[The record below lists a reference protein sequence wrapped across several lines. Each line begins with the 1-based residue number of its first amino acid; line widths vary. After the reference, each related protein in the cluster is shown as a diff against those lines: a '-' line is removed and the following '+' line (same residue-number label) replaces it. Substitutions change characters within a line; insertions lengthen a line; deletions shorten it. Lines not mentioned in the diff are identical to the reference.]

1 MACIGLC
8 MIVKNEAH
16 IIRRCLDSVRPLL
29 DYVLVVDTGS
39 SDGTQQVIR
48 DFLREQNLPGELIDE
63 PWRDFAYNRSFALQ
77 KLRERKDLD
86 YGLMID
92 ADEVLVY
99 DQGFN
104 AAQFKRG
111 LTKAVY
117 DVQTRYSTVVYT
129 RPQIF
134 SNRLD
139 FSYKGVLHEYLDCA
153 EPLSRAP
160 AVGFFNRPIQDSA
173 RSRNT
178 KKFQD
183 DAAVLEAALLV
194 ETDPFMLSRYT
205 FYLAQSYK
213 DFGEQQRALQTY
225 LRRAQQGYW
234 QEEVYL
240 SLLYAARLKDSLR
253 YDAAQV
259 IQAFMAAHESLPTRL
274 EALHG
279 AILYCRLNGQ
289 YQQAYIL
296 GQYALSLSAPKDG
309 LFIEQWVNDYGLLD
323 EFSIVA
329 YWAGHYRESFNAC
342 LKLLKENKAPAEYR
356 QRFTE
361 NAHYAIE
368 KLKQP
373 NLAKLLPAEKNGNQ
387 HESNANKLR

>member
-1 MACIGLC
+1 MATIGLC

-16 IIRRCLDSVRPLL
+16 IIRRCLESVLPLL
-29 DYVLVVDTGS
+29 DYVLIVDTGS
-39 SDGTQQVIR
+39 NDGTGQIIG
-48 DFLREQNLPGELIDE
+48 DFLREQNLPGEVIAE
-63 PWRDFAYNRSFALQ
+63 PWRDFAYNRSYALQ
-77 KLRERKDLD
+77 KLRERNDLN

-99 DQGFN
+99 EPGFN
-104 AAQFKRG
+104 AAQFKRS
-111 LTKAVY
+111 LSKDIY
-117 DVQTRYSTVVYT
+117 DVQTRYNGIAYT

-134 SNRLD
+134 SNRLA

-153 EPLSRAP
+153 KLFSRAP
-160 AVGFFNRPIQDSA
+160 AVGFFNRPLQDSA
-173 RSRNT
+173 RSLNP

-205 FYLAQSYK
+205 FYLAQSYR
-213 DFGEQQRALQTY
+213 DFGEQKRALQTY

-240 SLLYAARLKDSLR
+240 SLLYAARLKDSLG

-279 AILYCRLNGQ
+279 AIRCCRLNGQ

-296 GQYALSLSAPKDG
+296 GSYALSLSAPKDG
-309 LFIEQWVNDYGLLD
+309 LFIEQWINDYGVLD

-329 YWAGHYRESFNAC
+329 YWAGHYRVSFDAC
-342 LKLLKENKAPAEYR
+342 TQLLKEGKAPHQEQ
-356 QRFTE
+356 QRIRTNLDF
-361 NAHYAIE
+361 AITQLNQ
-368 KLKQP
+368 LK
-373 NLAKLLPAEKNGNQ
+373 K
-387 HESNANKLR
+387 

>member
-1 MACIGLC
+1 MASIGLC

-16 IIRRCLDSVRPLL
+16 IIRRCLDSVLPLL
-29 DYVLVVDTGS
+29 DYVLIVDTGS
-39 SDGTQQVIR
+39 NDDTRQIIR
-48 DFLREQNLPGELIDE
+48 DFLCEQNLPGEVIDE

-99 DQGFN
+99 EPGFN

-111 LTKAVY
+111 LTEALY

-139 FSYKGVLHEYLDCA
+139 FSYKGVLHEYLDCDGS
-153 EPLSRAP
+153 PSRAT
-160 AVGFFNRPIQDSA
+160 ARGFFNRPIQDSA

-183 DAAVLEAALLV
+183 DAALLEAALLV

-240 SLLYAARLKDSLR
+240 SWLYAARLKDSLG
-253 YDAAQV
+253 YDAEQV

-279 AILYCRLNGQ
+279 AIHCCRLNGQ

-296 GQYALSLSAPKDG
+296 GSYALSLSAPKDG
-309 LFIEQWVNDYGLLD
+309 LFIEQWINDYGLLD

-329 YWAGHYRESFNAC
+329 YWAGHYRESFKAC
-342 LKLLKENKAPAEYR
+342 TQLLKEGKAPHQEQ
-356 QRFTE
+356 QRIRTNLDFAVTQL
-361 NAHYAIE
+361 NQ
-368 KLKQP
+368 LK
-373 NLAKLLPAEKNGNQ
+373 
-387 HESNANKLR
+387 R

>member
-1 MACIGLC
+1 MARIGLC

-16 IIRRCLDSVRPLL
+16 IIRRCLESVLPLL
-29 DYVLVVDTGS
+29 DYVLIVDTGS
-39 SDGTQQVIR
+39 NDGTRQVIR
-48 DFLREQNLPGELIDE
+48 EFLREQNLPGEVIDE
-63 PWRDFAYNRSFALQ
+63 PWRNFAYNRSFALQ
-77 KLRERKDLD
+77 KLRECKDVD

-99 DQGFN
+99 EPDFD

-111 LTKAVY
+111 LTHALY

-139 FSYKGVLHEYLDCA
+139 FVYKGVLHEFLDCA
-153 EPLSRAP
+153 ALPSRAP
-160 AVGFFNRPIQDSA
+160 AMGFFNRPLQDSA

-183 DAAVLEAALLV
+183 DATVLEAALLV
-194 ETDPFMLSRYT
+194 ESDPFMLSRYT
-205 FYLAQSYK
+205 FYLAQSYR
-213 DFGEQQRALQTY
+213 DFGEQQRALQAY
-225 LRRAQQGYW
+225 LRRAQQGFW

-240 SLLYAARLKDSLR
+240 SLLNAARLKDSLG
-253 YDAAQV
+253 YDAVHV

-279 AILYCRLNGQ
+279 AIRCCRLNRQ

-296 GQYALSLSAPKDG
+296 GHYALSLPAPKDG
-309 LFIEQWVNDYGLLD
+309 LFIEQWINDYGLLD

-329 YWAGHYRESFNAC
+329 YWAGHYRESFKAC
-342 LKLLKENKAPAEYR
+342 TQLLKEDKVPHHEQ
-356 QRFTE
+356 QRIRTNLDFAVTQL
-361 NAHYAIE
+361 NQ
-368 KLKQP
+368 LK
-373 NLAKLLPAEKNGNQ
+373 
-387 HESNANKLR
+387 R